1 VRGEVV
7 EVLKAALRG
16 IDADVSIVSGTLAR
30 AQHNGLGDERSY
42 GIVRLEVV
50 STGVVFPGWANEV
63 KGHVG
68 EARRR

>member
-1 VRGEVV
+1 MRGEVV
-7 EVLKAALRG
+7 KELKAAVG
-16 IDADVSIVSGTLAR
+16 GVYADVSVVSGTLAR

-63 KGHVG
+63 KGP
-68 EARRR
+68 